1 MSKRTLIIFGVGFGL
16 SLSFAVQA
24 WAQSQQIAASDVR
37 SSAMDNMG
45 IRRYRVGPGDILD
58 VRVFGQS
65 DLNSTVEIDED
76 GNISSLPFIEDPIP
90 AKCHNEKEI
99 QKSITEAYSKYL
111 IKPRVSVRILERRSR
126 PPAVVFGAVRS
137 ASRIMMNRRLRLHEL
152 LANAGGVTLGASGTI
167 QIIHTETELC
177 PEPDDVRQTVALAL
191 PAKRAVTATGTAA
204 AQRFA
209 PSASPDKTPVPLAS

>member
-1 MSKRTLIIFGVGFGL
+1 MSKKTLIIFATVF
-16 SLSFAVQA
+16 SLGAICSVLAL
-24 WAQSQQIAASDVR
+24 AQSPQSVPSGLP
-37 SSAMDNMG
+37 SSAVDNQG
-45 IRRYRVGPGDILD
+45 IRRYRVGPGDLLD

-65 DLNSTVEIDED
+65 DLNSTVEVDED
-76 GNISSLPFIEDPIP
+76 GNISSLPFLEDPIP
-90 AKCHNEKEI
+90 AKCRNEKEI

-111 IKPRVSVRILERRSR
+111 IRPRISVRILERRSR
-126 PPAVVFGAVRS
+126 QPAVVFGAVRS
-137 ASRIMMNRRLRLHEL
+137 ASRIQMNRRVRLHEL

-177 PEPDDVRQTVALAL
+177 PEPDDVRQTVAVSLSVK
-191 PAKRAVTATGTAA
+191 PSTTAAGTAA